1 MWLWSNFLIQNLSFV
16 GLKWHDTHVR
26 HPNDWYWFV
35 LIGSLLEHGHSRDE
49 YPTTRDIGTLC
60 RSSLI
65 WYEDRNIRIEVS
77 CQHEMKAIP
86 NWDICQGN
94 RRHMHIRVSSFG
106 EYMIWGI
113 DRAFE
118 GCSRIYWWWE
128 ERRYPPIHI
137 VLDDNNFYKLYIH
150 ITLWGMARTYVVQ
163 CYTHNA

>member
-1 MWLWSNFLIQNLSFV
+1 MTS
-16 GLKWHDTHVR
+16 HVAT
-26 HPNDWYWFV
+26 PEEVNMTDIDLCSSV
-35 LIGSLLEHGHSRDE
+35 LVRTWCYSRDE

-60 RSSLI
+60 RLSLI
-65 WYEDRNIRIEVS
+65 WYEDREVSGYEVS
-77 CQHEMKAIP
+77 CQHEMKT
-86 NWDICQGN
+86 NQTEICQDS
-94 RRHMHIRVSSFG
+94 RQHIHIRVSSFG

-118 GCSRIYWWWE
+118 SCSRIYRWWE

-137 VLDDNNFYKLYIH
+137 VLDDNNLYKLYIH